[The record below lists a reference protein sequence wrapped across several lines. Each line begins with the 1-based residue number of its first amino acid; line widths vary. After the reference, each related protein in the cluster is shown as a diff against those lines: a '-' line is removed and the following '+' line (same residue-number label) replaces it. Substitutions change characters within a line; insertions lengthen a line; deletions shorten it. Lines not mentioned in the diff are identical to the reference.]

1 MATKGTNAK
10 IKELK
15 GIKPEKITDI
25 ELNEL
30 QTIVRGLDRAT
41 VDVGRLEI
49 QKHVAVVGID
59 ELQGKIENMRS
70 NFMKV
75 YGTDN
80 INIQTGDIAYA
91 EETPEAT
98 QTPEIIENG
107 EVNS

>member
-1 MATKGTNAK
+1 MAKGTTAK

-30 QTIVRGLDRAT
+30 QTTVRGIDRAT
-41 VDVGRLEI
+41 VDIGRLEI
-49 QKHVAVVGID
+49 QKHLAVIGID
-59 ELQGKIENMRS
+59 KLQEEIEGMRN

-91 EETPEAT
+91 EETPETT